1 MSLLPMD
8 SAQNLL
14 PKIGCIKPVNRDF
27 ASLPPELQKEGLYQY
42 ERLKQKLSPQE
53 FAAFEARS
61 EFRYVLSL
69 SDFVANVIY
78 SYPKESLAL
87 VENGALDDPKFHLEP
102 SAYVNSAIS
111 AEQNDPELKK
121 NLRMLR
127 RTHYMA
133 IAWRD
138 LCGMTEID
146 EVFLKLSNLAE
157 SIVLRTVEVVRSK
170 FKNALG
176 EALDKDGSPLPLI
189 ILGMGKLGGREL
201 NFSSDL
207 DLIFCYPYEGTTEG
221 GSRTLE
227 FREYFSK
234 VVQKFSNLI
243 SDITVDSFCYRIDL
257 RLRPFGDA
265 GALVN
270 SFDGL
275 QIYYETQGRTW
286 ERYALVKARI
296 LNDDVR
302 LGAFGQELTHMLRP
316 FVYRRYLDY
325 GAIQSLRKLKYLIES
340 EVRRRALSN
349 NFKLGKGGIR
359 EIEFIAQVFQLMRG
373 GRYSE
378 LRDESLRKTLK
389 NIKVLELIP
398 EEISRALDDSYVF
411 LRRTENV
418 IQEFS
423 DKQVQSLP
431 ECERDQL
438 RLIYAMNFQNFED
451 YLKVLDKVMHF
462 VHGEFLKV
470 VASREDEK
478 PTDLKNF
485 DLWEADNDAS
495 ELEKQLL
502 PLLKKCE
509 VASNLAQKILSLK
522 GNLKRMPVGPVGR
535 ETLLELMP
543 KVIALVARYE
553 NADVL
558 FARVSGLIER
568 VALRTPYLQL
578 LRDQNEVLER
588 FIRLLIDNQFASE
601 LITAHPILLDEL
613 FIPQYFEKPPKT
625 DEFFAMLQERLMRID
640 VNDLEALMEELR
652 LFKKIMIFRIA
663 LSDKAG
669 KLPLMKI
676 SDCLTFLAEAIIK
689 ELILLAWDQTEHK
702 YGKPKHRDRFNPG
715 IAVIGYGKLGGIE
728 LGYKSDLDMVFIRE
742 TSDDYTEGEHPVLE
756 AVFYQRLIQRIL
768 HLASTNTV
776 GGVLYDTDMRLRPD
790 GDTGVLISDIDAFEI
805 YQRQRAWTWEHQALV
820 RARPVAGS
828 KDIIDRFLKV
838 REDVLRS
845 ARDEEKLKEDVI
857 SMRRKMRSHLDR
869 SSDKLYDIKEGMG
882 GMIDVEFI
890 SQYLLLKYA
899 PLYPDLVLWTDNV
912 RILDECERLEII
924 DAKTA
929 EDLRSAYLDI
939 RKIYHELSLA
949 DLPRLIG
956 VEQRIAATFRV
967 EEIWQKI
974 FAEKKS

>member
-1 MSLLPMD
+1 MVI
-8 SAQNLL
+8 AQNPL
-14 PKIGCIKPVNRDF
+14 PEIGCIKPLNTDF
-27 ASLPPELQKEGLYQY
+27 DSLSLELKKEGEHQY
-42 ERLKQKLSPQE
+42 ERLKQKLTPEE
-53 FAAFEARS
+53 FLVFDEHK
-61 EFRYVLSL
+61 EFKYVLAL
-69 SDFVANVIY
+69 SDFIANVIY
-78 SYPKESLAL
+78 SYPKESVAL
-87 VENGALDDPKFHLEP
+87 LKSGALDSPKFHLEP
-102 SAYVNSAIS
+102 SEYVSS
-111 AEQNDPELKK
+111 VLRVEQNDIELKK
-121 NLRMLR
+121 SLRILR

-138 LCGMTEID
+138 LCGMADID

-157 SIVLRTVEVVRSK
+157 SIVLRTVDVVRARLK
-170 FKNALG
+170 TAMG
-176 EALDKDGSPLPLI
+176 DALDADGSPLPLL

-207 DLIFCYPYEGTTEG
+207 DLIFCYPHEGTTQG
-221 GSRTLE
+221 GSRNLE

-234 VVQKFSNLI
+234 VVQKFSNLL

-286 ERYALVKARI
+286 ERYALVKGRI
-296 LNDDVR
+296 LNDAIR
-302 LGAFGQELTHMLRP
+302 LGVYGQELTHMLRP

-340 EVRRRALSN
+340 EVRRRALSS

-359 EIEFIAQVFQLMRG
+359 EVEFIAQVFQLMRG

-389 NIKVLELIP
+389 NIRVLELIP

-431 ECERDQL
+431 DIERDRL
-438 RLIYAMNFQNFED
+438 RLIKALNFKSFDD
-451 YLKVLDKVMHF
+451 YLIVLDKVMHF
-462 VHGEFLKV
+462 VHEEFLKV
-470 VASREDEK
+470 VASREDET
-478 PTDLKNF
+478 PTDIKNF
-485 DLWEADNDAS
+485 DLWEADNDAP

-502 PLLKKCE
+502 PLLKNGE
-509 VASNLAQKILSLK
+509 VALSLAK
-522 GNLKRMPVGPVGR
+522 NILALKANLKRMPVGPVGR

-558 FARVSGLIER
+558 FSRVSGLIER

-578 LRDQNEVLER
+578 LRDQNEVMER
-588 FIRLLIDNQFASE
+588 FIQLLIDNQFASE

-640 VNDLEALMEELR
+640 LNDLETVMEELR

-676 SDCLTFLAEAIIK
+676 SDCLTFLAEAIIR
-689 ELILLAWDQTEHK
+689 ELILLAWDQTEQK
-702 YGKPKHRDRFNPG
+702 YGKPKHRDRFDPG

-742 TSDDYTEGEHPVLE
+742 TSDDTTEGEHPVLE

-776 GGVLYDTDMRLRPD
+776 GGVLYDMDMRLRPD
-790 GDTGVLISDIDAFEI
+790 GDTGVLISDIDTFEI
-805 YQRQRAWTWEHQALV
+805 YQKQRAWTWEHQALV

-828 KDIIDRFLKV
+828 SDIIERFLKV
-838 REDVLRS
+838 RQEVLRTPRDDVKLQEDVL
-845 ARDEEKLKEDVI
+845 
-857 SMRRKMRSHLDR
+857 SMRQKMRSHLDR
-869 SSDKLYDIKEGMG
+869 SSDKLYDIKEGLG

-899 PLYPDLVLWTDNV
+899 SQYQDMVLWTDNV
-912 RILDECERLEII
+912 RILDECERLGII
-924 DAKTA
+924 DEKTA
-929 EDLRSAYLDI
+929 DDLRSAYLDI

-949 DLPRLIG
+949 DLPRLVG
-956 VEQRIAATFRV
+956 VDERIPATLRV
-967 EEIWQKI
+967 EEIWESIFFDKQK
-974 FAEKKS
+974 